1 MELRP
6 VTRYAPPSYPQ
17 DGALGEAELAQA
29 LPRRWRRKSQ
39 VVAALMACLAL
50 PGCGSSVPQAAAD
63 AVDRAAVALHLKQ
76 PPPARLM
83 GMVMAPPAPIPTT
96 PPVVKPAEPAAKRA
110 PTSHAQSK
118 WGARR

>member
-1 MELRP
+1 MEPRP

-17 DGALGEAELAQA
+17 DGAVGDVELART

-39 VVAALMACLAL
+39 VVAALMACLVL

-76 PPPARLM
+76 APVRLM
-83 GMVMAPPAPIPTT
+83 GARGPVAPPIPST
-96 PPVVKPAEPAAKRA
+96 PPVVKPAKPAAKRA

-118 WGARR
+118 RGARR